1 MPVGFSSAARNL
13 FLLGSTG
20 AVASNFFKQVDESSN
35 ALGTWI
41 PRSIIYNSSD
51 QKYIVGGYN
60 KDSNTKDRGWISKR
74 DYDIETD
81 PENPTTTQEWNV
93 ESTYS
98 VPNGGSVR
106 FNSVK
111 LDVNDKVIVAG
122 DYNAG
127 TGNLPLVARYSAT
140 GVLEWQA
147 TSYYNGRA
155 TDITSDDNNYYIC
168 GTNDLGEAFVEK
180 YDTNG
185 YPLWS
190 QIVSTGA
197 NDETRLESIGVN
209 DRGHVVAGGALD
221 ATNPQRGYLIKINT
235 DTGEVLWDKTFSR
248 AYDENGTFGYNAPVK
263 IWELYVDSRDQI
275 YVTGTY
281 GSPERQW
288 IAKLTPEGNIIWQ
301 KGTNNTTNVL
311 DGLSITPMGIRSDGE
326 TEQTIVLSKQVDTIQ
341 TYLLLSK
348 YSKDGELVWR
358 RKLDKGTASSA
369 SPLRTYGIS
378 LDADP
383 SFYYVSYVD
392 QSFNAVSGTPD
403 TYYFGKVSSSGNGLG
418 AFDYDDGSAVT
429 LEYTIYSGNTDA
441 IERIKD
447 GSVRYDTSDMMS
459 YPFGANQLVFDDLA
473 TPVTNKKRQVT
484 QNNSVDLTLGS
495 SMRIAEGS
503 EINLVGHTGVVDT
516 GLGPLLLVDS
526 RGDNVVGGSMRN
538 IAGQAS
544 SNYNAWSNT
553 NATWDS
559 TVAGGA
565 WDFDDSSPSRMS
577 FDISPFFN
585 TAADTPFTLEVWA
598 QRDDSNS
605 WQTIVSIATSWTQIA
620 FDSNNRIACGRN
632 GGGGGINARAGLF
645 TTEADRW
652 YHIAMTYD
660 GNDNGTNAYIDIYVD
675 GVKTKS
681 KIDMGVNG
689 NSNGSNL
696 YLGRHAGDGEF
707 LDGYVGEVRLYN
719 RELNELEVAQNYNAS
734 KERFTGEPQFGKVLT
749 NDVDVSWVDQSNGY
763 KAYVGNTS
771 PGYSASD
778 GSWEFDGNGTNL
790 RDHLTIDIEEFT
802 VYGWEMWFE
811 NYDTINNNDNSIG
824 GPSGYQVLASWAYP
838 AGITLGGWTSSA
850 TNEAITFW
858 SRENGAGG
866 GDSDATYTRTEVPP
880 GNHHLFVRWNGSTY
894 DIFVDGVQQTVYNLN
909 GGNAAQ
915 LVTYTGKCIH
925 IGGNNSTYFFHG
937 KIFETRLYQKQIS
950 EAQVLQNYNATKSRY
965 LNEKVSSAPKVV
977 GDAIVVDNNLILNY
991 DFANRACIDGA
1002 TNLFPKS
1009 FEPGVSWSGAGPAA
1023 SIITKNTTEVKA
1035 PDGTYTATKWEIT
1048 GPDPYFYHQGT
1059 LTTTKTYTMSIWV
1072 KAGTNMAGDVLQQR
1086 MGAAPYSTN
1095 ADSTIPADGSW
1106 KRITFTKTITNG
1118 GNDETNVNIGWEP
1131 QTNPSGNPSS
1141 GDVIYVWGPQLEEAW
1156 SSPTYVPTYGTTKGV
1171 PTTVNNLANSSSTG
1185 TIDGATFANEVENYQ
1200 RGGIYPIPCSVSG
1213 STVTVTETGHPL
1225 ITGQTVRIKLQLE
1238 VPNTVLYNYAFTAT
1252 YTITGTTSNTFT
1264 YDLGSSNHTGY
1275 TGRAFYYDPAQ
1286 PAVIERGCMYF
1297 GPTTSQERIS
1307 FSDAG
1312 FAVGTG
1318 DYTIEMWVHHTEP
1331 WGQQTY
1337 FSDEWGDTAGPYF
1350 AKKARS
1356 GNNNKV
1362 GLYYSSGWTL
1372 EGTTDLVD
1380 NIWYHV
1386 VVSRIS
1392 GTSNLY
1398 VNATSEDSASDTV
1411 NITNTDMYIGD
1422 SPTSSG
1428 QMAGY
1433 IGETRFYTKGL
1444 TATEISKNFNATRAK
1459 YGV

>member
-93 ESTYS
+93 ESQYA
-98 VPNGGSVR
+98 VPNGGNVR
-106 FNSVK
+106 FKSVK

-122 DYNAG
+122 TIDIV
-127 TGNLPLVARYSAT
+127 TGDVPLVARYSAT

-185 YPLWS
+185 NPLWS
-190 QIVSTGA
+190 QIVDTGYP
-197 NDETRLESIGVN
+197 NGETRLESIGVN
-209 DRGHVVAGGALD
+209 DRGHVVAGGTLD
-221 ATNPQRGYLIKINT
+221 ATTPERGYLIKINT

-248 AYDENGTFGYNAPVK
+248 AYDEDGTFGYNAPVN

-311 DGLSITPMGIRSDGE
+311 DGLSITPIGIRSDGE
-326 TEQTIVLSKQVDTIQ
+326 TEQTIVLSQQADTIQ
-341 TYLLLSK
+341 TYLILSK

-358 RKLDKGTASSA
+358 RKMDKGNTSSA
-369 SPLRTYGIS
+369 SPLRTFGAS

-383 SFYYVSYVD
+383 SFYYISYVD

-429 LEYTIYSGNTDA
+429 LEYTIYTGDTDA

-459 YPFGANQLVFDDLA
+459 YPFGANQLVFDDFA

-495 SMRIAEGS
+495 AMRIAEGS

-565 WDFDDSSPSRMS
+565 WDFDDSVPSRMS

-652 YHIAMTYD
+652 YHIVMTYD

-675 GVKTKS
+675 GVKTRS

-719 RELNELEVAQNYNAS
+719 RELNEIEVAQNYNAS

-771 PGYSASD
+771 PTYSASD

-802 VYGWEMWFE
+802 IYGWEMWFE
-811 NYDTINNNDNSIG
+811 NYNIINNNDNSIG

-838 AGITLGGWTSSA
+838 AGITLGGWTASA

-866 GDSDATYTRTEVPP
+866 GDSDATYTRTEVPT
-880 GNHHLFVRWNGSTY
+880 GKHHLFVRWNGSTY
-894 DIFVDGVQQTVYNLN
+894 DIFVDGVKQTVYSLN

-925 IGGNNSTYFFHG
+925 IGGNNSTYFFNG

-950 EAQVLQNYNATKSRY
+950 EAQVLQNYNATKARY
-965 LNEKVSSAPKVV
+965 LDEKVSTAPKVV
-977 GDAIVVDNNLILNY
+977 GNRLVVDNNLILHY
-991 DFANRACIDGA
+991 DFGNRACIDGA
-1002 TNLFPKS
+1002 HNKIPWSFDEGNWGEGSNGTLVRNAGIAPDGTNTATKASTVSSDIDTSPQLGMVAPGLTGQIAITGGKTYTLSIWAKASTPDQVGNDFKLRWKRVQGTNLFP
-1009 FEPGVSWSGAGPAA
+1009 
-1023 SIITKNTTEVKA
+1023 
-1035 PDGTYTATKWEIT
+1035 EIT
-1048 GPDPYFYHQGT
+1048 F
-1059 LTTTKTYTMSIWV
+1059 
-1072 KAGTNMAGDVLQQR
+1072 
-1086 MGAAPYSTN
+1086 
-1095 ADSTIPADGSW
+1095 
-1106 KRITFTKTITNG
+1106 
-1118 GNDETNVNIGWEP
+1118 
-1131 QTNPSGNPSS
+1131 
-1141 GDVIYVWGPQLEEAW
+1141 QLEEDWKRYSVSGTTFSDNSTIACYVGGVIGSEALVW
-1156 SSPTYVPTYGTTKGV
+1156 GAQLEETSSSPIFVPSYGTAKVV
-1171 PTTVNNLANSSSTG
+1171 PTTVKNLSSSSFPG
-1185 TIDGATFANEVENYQ
+1185 TINGGATFNSAGEYFELDGTDDYIGSSSVVSPGSDDFSVIFWYKLTGSGG
-1200 RGGIYPIPCSVSG
+1200 RGGLFERASASPYSGWSLGQGGPTNWGIDIRDANNDNASFQYTFPTIDQWYCDAFTWNYSGQTLIPYRDGSNAGTATVSG
-1213 STVTVTETGHPL
+1213 SVGSLDGNTRYPMAIGARLDSALAIYLPMECG
-1225 ITGQTVRIKLQLE
+1225 E
-1238 VPNTVLYNYAFTAT
+1238 VQVY
-1252 YTITGTTSNTFT
+1252 
-1264 YDLGSSNHTGY
+1264 
-1275 TGRAFYYDPAQ
+1275 
-1286 PAVIERGCMYF
+1286 
-1297 GPTTSQERIS
+1297 
-1307 FSDAG
+1307 
-1312 FAVGTG
+1312 
-1318 DYTIEMWVHHTEP
+1318 
-1331 WGQQTY
+1331 
-1337 FSDEWGDTAGPYF
+1337 
-1350 AKKARS
+1350 
-1356 GNNNKV
+1356 NKV
-1362 GLYYSSGWTL
+1362 
-1372 EGTTDLVD
+1372 
-1380 NIWYHV
+1380 
-1386 VVSRIS
+1386 
-1392 GTSNLY
+1392 
-1398 VNATSEDSASDTV
+1398 
-1411 NITNTDMYIGD
+1411 
-1422 SPTSSG
+1422 
-1428 QMAGY
+1428 
-1433 IGETRFYTKGL
+1433 L
-1444 TATEISKNFNATRAK
+1444 TATEISQNFNATRAK